1 MKILEVYYTITVHTP
16 TGDQFVRRFEIIS
29 GRRSRGKRYVMTLFK
44 NNSLTEIEKLIPYPS
59 IEEMR
64 DSWNLSMNTYNDG
77 RYWATELLP
86 PSKLQET
93 AELFER
99 KTGNVNSTP

>member
-1 MKILEVYYTITVHTP
+1 MKILEVYHMITVHNP
-16 TGDQFVRRFEIIS
+16 TGDQFVRRFEIIHY
-29 GRRSRGKRYVMTLFK
+29 RRPRGKRYVVTLFK
-44 NNSLTEIEKLIPYPS
+44 TNSLTEIEKLIPYPS

-64 DSWNLSMNTYNDG
+64 DSWNLSMDTYNDG

-86 PSKLQET
+86 PSKLQQT

-99 KTGNVNSTP
+99 KRNPGNV